1 MAAQGRKNVH
11 GKTGVRFKTGW
22 TATREKAMQRNV
34 VTELILHEK
43 VTVTS
48 GVSKQL
54 VKNIDHLITLAKKN
68 TLASRREALKILR
81 NEKIDDKKAFT
92 KLFKELGPRYMN
104 RKGGYTHQYKCVNR
118 RGDGAKRVIVSLV
131 EEKK

>member
-34 VTELILHEK
+34 VTELIIHEK

-48 GVSKQL
+48 GVTKDL
-54 VKNIDHLITLAKKN
+54 IKNIDHLITLAKKN
-68 TLASRREALKILR
+68 DLHAHREAAKILR
-81 NEKIDDKKAFT
+81 NEKGGDNVKAIN
-92 KLFKELGPRYMN
+92 KLFKVLGPRFKD
-104 RKGGYTHQYKCVNR
+104 RKGGYTHQYKMVER
-118 RGDGAKRVIVSLV
+118 RGDGAKRVVVTFV
-131 EEKK
+131 E

>member
-34 VTELILHEK
+34 VTELIIHEK

-48 GVSKQL
+48 GVTKQL
-54 VKNIDHLITLAKKN
+54 IRNIDHLITLAKKD
-68 TLASRREALKILR
+68 TLASRREAVKLLR
-81 NEKIDDKKAFT
+81 NEKDEENTKALT
-92 KLFKELGPRYMN
+92 KLFKVLGPRYKN
-104 RKGGYTHQYKCVNR
+104 RKGGYTHQFKLDAR
-118 RGDGAKRVIVSLV
+118 RGDGAKRTIVAFV
-131 EEKK
+131 E

>member
-22 TATREKAMQRNV
+22 TATREHAMQRNV
-34 VTELILHEK
+34 VTELIIHEK
-43 VTVTS
+43 ITVTS
-48 GVSKQL
+48 GVSKEL

-68 TLASRREALKILR
+68 TLASRREALKLLR
-81 NEKIDDKKAFT
+81 NEKTADNTKAID
-92 KLFKELGPRYMN
+92 KLFKVLGPRYKD

-118 RGDGAKRVIVSLV
+118 RGDGAKRVIVAFV
-131 EEKK
+131 E